1 MSEKIIAYK
10 AMDKNM
16 QCRSKQYEVGKTY
29 HEDEDDCCH
38 AGMHACENPLDVLH
52 YYPLR
57 GGPRFFEVECG
68 GNVDKSEEDSKLACT
83 ELTVKGEV
91 NFAGLVKATVN
102 AVFNR
107 VKGKEPFSSG
117 DFSTAGSS
125 GDFSTAGSSGDS
137 STAGSSGYSSTA
149 GSSGDSSTAGS
160 SGNSSTAGSS
170 GRYSTAGSS
179 GYFSTAGSSGD
190 YSTAGSSGNS
200 STAGSSG
207 RYSTAGSSGNYSTA
221 GSSGN
226 FSTAGSSGDS
236 STAGSSGD
244 FSTAGSSGDFSTAGS
259 SGDSSTAGSSGNYS
273 TAAATGAY
281 CNAKADG
288 KDSIAVVNGACGKAC
303 GALGCYLVLT
313 EYDDDG
319 NMLLAKMAKV
329 DGAVIKEN
337 TWYTLKNGE
346 FVEAAP

>member
-10 AMDKNM
+10 AMNKNM
-16 QCRSKQYEVGKTY
+16 QCRGKQYEVGKTY
-29 HEDEDDCCH
+29 YEDKADCCH

-57 GGPRFFEVECG
+57 DSPRFFEVECG

-107 VKGKEPFSSG
+107 AKGKEPFSSG
-117 DFSTAGSS
+117 Y
-125 GDFSTAGSSGDS
+125 S

-160 SGNSSTAGSS
+160 SGD
-170 GRYSTAGSS
+170 YSTAGSS
-179 GYFSTAGSSGD
+179 GYYSTAGSSGYSSTAGSSGD
-190 YSTAGSSGNS
+190 YSTAGSSGYS

-207 RYSTAGSSGNYSTA
+207 YS
-221 GSSGN
+221 
-226 FSTAGSSGDS
+226 STAGSSGDS
-236 STAGSSGD
+236 STA
-244 FSTAGSSGDFSTAGS
+244 
-259 SGDSSTAGSSGNYS
+259 
-273 TAAATGAY
+273 AATGAY
-281 CNAKADG
+281 CRAKADG

-313 EYDDDG
+313 EYDYDG
-319 NMLLAKMAKV
+319 HMICAKMARV
-329 DGAVIKEN
+329 DGSAIREN
-337 TWYTLKNGE
+337 VYYTLKNGE
-346 FVEAAP
+346 FVEVKP

>member
-16 QCRSKQYEVGKTY
+16 QCRGKQYEVGKTY
-29 HEDEDDCCH
+29 TEDEADCCN

-52 YYPLR
+52 YYPLM

-125 GDFSTAGSSGDS
+125 GYS

-149 GSSGDSSTAGS
+149 GSSG
-160 SGNSSTAGSS
+160 
-170 GRYSTAGSS
+170 Y
-179 GYFSTAGSSGD
+179 
-190 YSTAGSSGNS
+190 S

-207 RYSTAGSSGNYSTA
+207 RYSTAGSSGNFSTAGSSGYSSTAGSSGDFSTA

-226 FSTAGSSGDS
+226 FSTAGSSGYSSTAGSSGYSSTAGSSGRYSTAGSSGDS

-244 FSTAGSSGDFSTAGS
+244 
-259 SGDSSTAGSSGNYS
+259 YS

>member
-16 QCRSKQYEVGKTY
+16 QCRGKQYEVGKTY
-29 HEDEDDCCH
+29 HEDKADCCH

-52 YYPLR
+52 YYPLKDS
-57 GGPRFFEVECG
+57 PRFFEVECG

-91 NFAGLVKATVN
+91 NFAGLVKAAVN

-117 DFSTAGSS
+117 
-125 GDFSTAGSSGDS
+125 
-137 STAGSSGYSSTA
+137 
-149 GSSGDSSTAGS
+149 
-160 SGNSSTAGSS
+160 
-170 GRYSTAGSS
+170 RYSTAGSS
-179 GYFSTAGSSGD
+179 GYGSTAGSSGNCSTAGSSGD
-190 YSTAGSSGNS
+190 YSTAGSSGNC

-207 RYSTAGSSGNYSTA
+207 RYSTAGSSGNCSTAGSSGYGSTAGSSGYGSTAGSSGDYSTA

-226 FSTAGSSGDS
+226 CSTAGSSGDY
-236 STAGSSGD
+236 STAGSSGY
-244 FSTAGSSGDFSTAGS
+244 G
-259 SGDSSTAGSSGNYS
+259 STAGSSGNCSMAGSSGYGS

-281 CNAKADG
+281 CSAKADG

-319 NMLLAKMAKV
+319 HMICAKMARV
-329 DGAVIKEN
+329 DGSAIRESVY
-337 TWYTLKNGE
+337 YTLKNGE
-346 FVEAAP
+346 FVEAEP

>member
-16 QCRSKQYEVGKTY
+16 QCRGKQYEVGKTY
-29 HEDEDDCCH
+29 YEDEADCCH

-117 DFSTAGSS
+117 
-125 GDFSTAGSSGDS
+125 
-137 STAGSSGYSSTA
+137 
-149 GSSGDSSTAGS
+149 
-160 SGNSSTAGSS
+160 N
-170 GRYSTAGSS
+170 YSTAGSS
-179 GYFSTAGSSGD
+179 GY
-190 YSTAGSSGNS
+190 
-200 STAGSSG
+200 
-207 RYSTAGSSGNYSTA
+207 YSTAGSSGNYSTA
-221 GSSGN
+221 GSSGY
-226 FSTAGSSGDS
+226 
-236 STAGSSGD
+236 
-244 FSTAGSSGDFSTAGS
+244 
-259 SGDSSTAGSSGNYS
+259 SSTAGSSGNYS
-273 TAAATGAY
+273 TAGSSGYSSTAAATGAY
-281 CNAKADG
+281 CSAKADG

-337 TWYTLKNGE
+337 TWYTLENGE

>member
-16 QCRSKQYEVGKTY
+16 QCRGKQYEVGETY
-29 HEDEDDCCH
+29 HEDKADCCN
-38 AGMHACENPLDVLH
+38 AGMHACENPFDVLR

-57 GGPRFFEVECG
+57 DSPRFFEVECG
-68 GNVDKSEEDSKLACT
+68 GSVDKSEEDSKLACT
-83 ELTVKGEV
+83 ELTVKSEV

-107 VKGKEPFSSG
+107 VKGKEPFSI
-117 DFSTAGSS
+117 
-125 GDFSTAGSSGDS
+125 
-137 STAGSSGYSSTA
+137 
-149 GSSGDSSTAGS
+149 
-160 SGNSSTAGSS
+160 
-170 GRYSTAGSS
+170 
-179 GYFSTAGSSGD
+179 
-190 YSTAGSSGNS
+190 
-200 STAGSSG
+200 G

-221 GSSGN
+221 GSSGYY
-226 FSTAGSSGDS
+226 STAGSSGYSSTAGSSGYS

-244 FSTAGSSGDFSTAGS
+244 YSTAGSSGD
-259 SGDSSTAGSSGNYS
+259 YS

-281 CNAKADG
+281 CSAKADG
-288 KDSIAVVNGACGKAC
+288 KDSISVVNGACGKAC

>member
-1 MSEKIIAYK
+1 MSMSEKIIAYK

-16 QCRSKQYEVGKTY
+16 MCRGKQYEVGKTY
-29 HEDEDDCCH
+29 YEDKADCCN

-52 YYPLR
+52 YSPLR
-57 GGPRFFEVECG
+57 DSPRFFEVECG
-68 GNVDKSEEDSKLACT
+68 GNVDKSGEDSKLACT

-125 GDFSTAGSSGDS
+125 GDCSTAGSSGYSSTAGSSGYSSTAGSSGNSSTAGSSGDFSTAGSSGYS

-149 GSSGDSSTAGS
+149 GSSGDFSTAGSSGDCSTAGS

-170 GRYSTAGSS
+170 GDC
-179 GYFSTAGSSGD
+179 STAGSSGD
-190 YSTAGSSGNS
+190 CSTAGSSGNS
-200 STAGSSG
+200 STA
-207 RYSTAGSSGNYSTA
+207 
-221 GSSGN
+221 
-226 FSTAGSSGDS
+226 
-236 STAGSSGD
+236 
-244 FSTAGSSGDFSTAGS
+244 
-259 SGDSSTAGSSGNYS
+259 
-273 TAAATGAY
+273 AATGAY
-281 CNAKADG
+281 CSAKADG

-313 EYDDDG
+313 EYDDDHH
-319 NMLLAKMAKV
+319 MLWAKMAKV
-329 DGAVIKEN
+329 DGTHIKEN
-337 TWYTLKNGE
+337 VWYTLKNGE
-346 FVEAAP
+346 FVEVKP

>member
-10 AMDKNM
+10 AMNKNM
-16 QCRSKQYEVGKTY
+16 QCRGKQYEVGKTY
-29 HEDEDDCCH
+29 TEEKADCCH
-38 AGMHACENPLDVLH
+38 VGMHACENPLDVLR
-52 YYPLR
+52 YYPLND
-57 GGPRFFEVECG
+57 GPRFFEVECG

-117 DFSTAGSS
+117 Y
-125 GDFSTAGSSGDS
+125 S
-137 STAGSSGYSSTA
+137 STAGSSGY
-149 GSSGDSSTAGS
+149 
-160 SGNSSTAGSS
+160 
-170 GRYSTAGSS
+170 
-179 GYFSTAGSSGD
+179 
-190 YSTAGSSGNS
+190 
-200 STAGSSG
+200 
-207 RYSTAGSSGNYSTA
+207 YSTAGSSGNYSTA
-221 GSSGN
+221 GSSGYYSTAGSSSDY
-226 FSTAGSSGDS
+226 STAGSSGNY
-236 STAGSSGD
+236 
-244 FSTAGSSGDFSTAGS
+244 STAGS
-259 SGDSSTAGSSGNYS
+259 SGDSSTAGSSGNYSTAGSSGYYSTAGSSGDSS

>member
-16 QCRSKQYEVGKTY
+16 QCRGKQYEVGKTY
-29 HEDEDDCCH
+29 TEEKADCCT

-52 YYPLR
+52 YYPLKD
-57 GGPRFFEVECG
+57 GPRFFEVECG

-117 DFSTAGSS
+117 DY
-125 GDFSTAGSSGDS
+125 

-149 GSSGDSSTAGS
+149 GSSGD
-160 SGNSSTAGSS
+160 
-170 GRYSTAGSS
+170 
-179 GYFSTAGSSGD
+179 
-190 YSTAGSSGNS
+190 
-200 STAGSSG
+200 
-207 RYSTAGSSGNYSTA
+207 
-221 GSSGN
+221 
-226 FSTAGSSGDS
+226 
-236 STAGSSGD
+236 
-244 FSTAGSSGDFSTAGS
+244 
-259 SGDSSTAGSSGNYS
+259 YS

-281 CNAKADG
+281 CSAIADG
-288 KDSIAVVNGACGKAC
+288 KDSIAVVNGVCGKAC

-319 NMLLAKMAKV
+319 HMLCAKMAKV
-329 DGAVIKEN
+329 DGTHIKEN
-337 TWYTLKNGE
+337 VWYTLKNGE
-346 FVEAAP
+346 FVEVEP

>member
-16 QCRSKQYEVGKTY
+16 MCRGKQYEVGKTY
-29 HEDEDDCCH
+29 HEDEADCCN

-117 DFSTAGSS
+117 
-125 GDFSTAGSSGDS
+125 
-137 STAGSSGYSSTA
+137 
-149 GSSGDSSTAGS
+149 
-160 SGNSSTAGSS
+160 
-170 GRYSTAGSS
+170 
-179 GYFSTAGSSGD
+179 
-190 YSTAGSSGNS
+190 
-200 STAGSSG
+200 
-207 RYSTAGSSGNYSTA
+207 NY
-221 GSSGN
+221 
-226 FSTAGSSGDS
+226 
-236 STAGSSGD
+236 
-244 FSTAGSSGDFSTAGS
+244 
-259 SGDSSTAGSSGNYS
+259 STAGSSGNYS

-281 CNAKADG
+281 CSAKADG
-288 KDSIAVVNGACGKAC
+288 KDSIAVVNGVCGKAC

>member
-16 QCRSKQYEVGKTY
+16 QCRGKQYEVGKTY
-29 HEDEDDCCH
+29 YEDEADCCH

-117 DFSTAGSS
+117 NY
-125 GDFSTAGSSGDS
+125 

-149 GSSGDSSTAGS
+149 GSSGY
-160 SGNSSTAGSS
+160 
-170 GRYSTAGSS
+170 YSTAGSS
-179 GYFSTAGSSGD
+179 GD
-190 YSTAGSSGNS
+190 
-200 STAGSSG
+200 
-207 RYSTAGSSGNYSTA
+207 
-221 GSSGN
+221 
-226 FSTAGSSGDS
+226 
-236 STAGSSGD
+236 
-244 FSTAGSSGDFSTAGS
+244 
-259 SGDSSTAGSSGNYS
+259 YS

-319 NMLLAKMAKV
+319 HMICAKMSRV
-329 DGAVIKEN
+329 DGSAIKESVY
-337 TWYTLKNGE
+337 YTLKNGE
-346 FVEAAP
+346 FVEWSE

>member
-16 QCRSKQYEVGKTY
+16 QCSGKQYEVGKTY
-29 HEDEDDCCH
+29 TEDEADCCN

-52 YYPLR
+52 YYPLKD
-57 GGPRFFEVECG
+57 GPRFFEVECG
-68 GNVDKSEEDSKLACT
+68 GNVDKSEEGSKLACT

-102 AVFNR
+102 AAFNR
-107 VKGKEPFSSG
+107 VKGKEPF
-117 DFSTAGSS
+117 
-125 GDFSTAGSSGDS
+125 
-137 STAGSSGYSSTA
+137 
-149 GSSGDSSTAGS
+149 
-160 SGNSSTAGSS
+160 
-170 GRYSTAGSS
+170 
-179 GYFSTAGSSGD
+179 
-190 YSTAGSSGNS
+190 
-200 STAGSSG
+200 
-207 RYSTAGSSGNYSTA
+207 
-221 GSSGN
+221 
-226 FSTAGSSGDS
+226 
-236 STAGSSGD
+236 
-244 FSTAGSSGDFSTAGS
+244 S

-281 CNAKADG
+281 CSAKADG
-288 KDSIAVVNGACGKAC
+288 KDSIAVVNGVCGKAC

>member
-16 QCRSKQYEVGKTY
+16 QCRGKQYEVGKTY
-29 HEDEDDCCH
+29 HEDKADCCH

-52 YYPLR
+52 YYPLKD
-57 GGPRFFEVECG
+57 GPRFFEVECG

-83 ELTVKGEV
+83 ELTVKGEL

-117 DFSTAGSS
+117 
-125 GDFSTAGSSGDS
+125 
-137 STAGSSGYSSTA
+137 YY
-149 GSSGDSSTAGS
+149 STAGS

-170 GRYSTAGSS
+170 GYYSTAGSS
-179 GYFSTAGSSGD
+179 GNYSTAGSSGD

-207 RYSTAGSSGNYSTA
+207 DYSTAGSSGNS
-221 GSSGN
+221 
-226 FSTAGSSGDS
+226 STAGSSGDS
-236 STAGSSGD
+236 STAGSSGYY
-244 FSTAGSSGDFSTAGS
+244 STAGSSGD
-259 SGDSSTAGSSGNYS
+259 YS

-281 CNAKADG
+281 CRAKAYG
-288 KDSIAVVNGACGKAC
+288 KDNVAVANGAHSKAR
-303 GALGCYLVLT
+303 GVLGCYLVLT
-313 EYDDDG
+313 EYDNDG
-319 NMLLAKMAKV
+319 NMLWAKMAKV
-329 DGAVIKEN
+329 DGAHIKEN
-337 TWYTLKNGE
+337 VWYTLKNGE
-346 FVEAAP
+346 FAEVEP